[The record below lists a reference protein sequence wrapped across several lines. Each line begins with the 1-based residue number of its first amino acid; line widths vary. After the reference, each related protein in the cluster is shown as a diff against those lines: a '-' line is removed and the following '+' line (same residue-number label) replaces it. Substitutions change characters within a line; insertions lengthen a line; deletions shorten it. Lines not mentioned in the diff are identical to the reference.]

1 MVLNG
6 NYIIAFTKYKCVLTM
21 LQLKGIVFFFES
33 SAFVLY
39 QKPIVVII
47 SDSTAIYNAI
57 LYVALGFELSQID

>member
-1 MVLNG
+1 
-6 NYIIAFTKYKCVLTM
+6 M